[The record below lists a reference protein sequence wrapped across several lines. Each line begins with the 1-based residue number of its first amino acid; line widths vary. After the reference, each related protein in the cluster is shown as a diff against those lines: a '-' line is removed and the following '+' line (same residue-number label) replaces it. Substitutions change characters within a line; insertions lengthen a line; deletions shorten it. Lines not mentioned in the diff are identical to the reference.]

1 MMNIN
6 TLYSKIKH
14 PLFDYC
20 LTLSG
25 LISGL
30 SYEQRP
36 KRSYEYKIKKAI
48 RKGYDKTTRPVRVDN
63 STVMVYVAI
72 ALYHILDTVS
82 TRLIRL
88 YGNCF

>member
-1 MMNIN
+1 MNIN
-6 TLYSKIKH
+6 TLFSKIKH

-20 LTLSG
+20 LILSG

-30 SYEQRP
+30 SYEQRH
-36 KRSYEYKIKKAI
+36 KKSYEYKIKKAI
-48 RKGYDKTTRPVRVDN
+48 RKGYDKTTRPVKVDN

-82 TRLIRL
+82 ARLIIW
-88 YGNCF
+88 